1 MSLIKSNLGGL
12 GGSGAPG
19 VLWVRFTLTPL
30 ISLCDA
36 MVLTNI

>member
-19 VLWVRFTLTPL
+19 GGVCGGGDV
-30 ISLCDA
+30 CD
-36 MVLTNI
+36 V